1 MIRFDGMQVSVF
13 PRNSVLKSKL
23 MDMSDINAKASRGW
37 LRRFIRIVIVYGCIP
52 YLSVTVIFAIFQ
64 RSLMYQPTV
73 AENLTVTNLAL
84 GDDFGRD
91 VQIQTE
97 DGHIL
102 HGWLIR
108 HLQTGLETGDAPLV
122 IYFPG
127 NAANRHERIADLR
140 EIAATGFDV
149 LIFDYRGFGDSTGT
163 ASEWALTS
171 DAQLVWQYAC
181 GQLRYDQARIVLF
194 GESLGGAVAISLWS
208 QDSPDPPRPAALILN
223 STFTAMSDVVSGQ
236 YPWFPFRYL
245 LLDRWQSVERIPR
258 IESPVIIFHGT
269 ADEIVP
275 VIQGR
280 ALASKSANARFIEIP
295 GATHNEIPMLQLRHE
310 LEQILAAIPTSGSAL
325 QTLK

>member
-1 MIRFDGMQVSVF
+1 
-13 PRNSVLKSKL
+13 
-23 MDMSDINAKASRGW
+23 MSDINAKPSRGW
-37 LRRFIRIVIVYGCIP
+37 LRRVIRIVIVYGCIP
-52 YLSVTVIFAIFQ
+52 YLSVTAIFAIFQ

-73 AENLTVTNLAL
+73 AENLTVTNLRL

-108 HLQTGLETGDAPLV
+108 HLQKGLEAGDAPLV
-122 IYFPG
+122 VYFPG

-140 EIAATGFDV
+140 EIAAAGFDV

-163 ASEWALTS
+163 ASEWTLTS
-171 DAQLVWQYAC
+171 DAQLIWQYAC

-194 GESLGGAVAISLWS
+194 GESIGGAVALSLWS
-208 QDSPDPPRPAALILN
+208 ENSPDTPKPAALILN
-223 STFTAMSDVVSGQ
+223 STFTAMPDVVSWQ

-245 LLDRWQSVERIPR
+245 VLDRWLSMERIPR
-258 IESPVIIFHGT
+258 VESPVIIFHGT

-280 ALASKSANARFIEIP
+280 TLAGKSAHARFIEIP
-295 GATHNEIPMLQLRHE
+295 GATHNEISMLQLRHE
-310 LEQILAAIPTSGSAL
+310 LEQILVSMHRSESTL
-325 QTLK
+325 QSSK